1 MTPLLQR
8 LLRRPLAWTVL
19 IALGAGCAS
28 PLPGRVTAPERAGA
42 GPIPLR
48 IHPVVQGGG
57 YRLRAF
63 TGWQAQDVATVT
75 ARLYDLSG
83 TTPLEVASAA
93 LDTSQ
98 DRLFSPGNASHSG
111 GFDLGGLQH
120 GREYR
125 VELRA
130 YRTDGNAS
138 QAIGVDADSSATF
151 DTYDVNGEYPTAKDV
166 KLPLVLMAR
175 PFPGL
180 LDVVVDGV
188 AAQDFM
194 VVTLSPLEGAQ
205 GQPVATTVALSGAG
219 SATLAFGDLEPNATY
234 VVERLPYT
242 GTLNASTPLTAD
254 IASKAV
260 STSAAAATTAGRVA
274 TATVR
279 SEGCAGGV
287 TAGAAGAQTSFSQ
300 FTTPVLLVTDN
311 GITSYFYLIER
322 NLVADTG
329 GINLLPG
336 QTCVTFG
343 GESRLLDAYLYEPQ

>member
-28 PLPGRVTAPERAGA
+28 PLPGRVTAPERGGA

-48 IHPVVQGGG
+48 IHPVLQGGG

-111 GFDLGGLQH
+111 GFDLGGLHH

-130 YRTDGNAS
+130 YRTNGNAS
-138 QAIGVDADSSATF
+138 QPISVDEESSAVF
-151 DTYDVNGEYPTAKDV
+151 DTDDVNGEYPTTKDV
-166 KLPLVLMAR
+166 RLPLVLMDR

-188 AAQDFM
+188 AEQDFM
-194 VVTLSPLEGAQ
+194 RVVLRPLEGAQ
-205 GQPVATTVALSGAG
+205 GDPIATTVLTGVA
-219 SATLAFGDLEPNATY
+219 SATLSFGELEPNATY
-234 VVERLPYT
+234 VVERFPYQ
-242 GTLNASTPLTAD
+242 GDPLVASTPLSVD
-254 IASKAV
+254 NASKTV
-260 STSAAAATTAGRVA
+260 STRADEATTAGRIA
-274 TATVR
+274 TATVVACDNPVPVGVLQGFYQRMSEIEQPVVVSFDGFLVVYER
-279 SEGCAGGV
+279 SYRDSTYAN
-287 TAGAAGAQTSFSQ
+287 S
-300 FTTPVLLVTDN
+300 
-311 GITSYFYLIER
+311 TSYVGR
-322 NLVADTG
+322 
-329 GINLLPG
+329 
-336 QTCVTFG
+336 TCVSHA
-343 GESRLLDAYLYEPQ
+343 GEVRLLDTYVYGQY